1 MDIRSVK
8 RFLAVAENGSLNK
21 AARQLNISQ
30 PALSKSIQ
38 MLEYDLGVP
47 LLDRSAR
54 GITLNSF
61 GETVFEHGRRIAA
74 ELRRMESDIEAI
86 RTLASGEINVGAPL
100 GPDSRILAM
109 SVVRL
114 LSEERRFTVNV
125 ANGTRADLIRPL
137 LLGDLDFLIATLFD
151 PDDLPADLEQRQLY
165 LDSMII
171 AVRAGHPILAAS
183 GSALARLAEFPW
195 MVLTGNRDV
204 ESALRSVLHIEPKRS
219 VLRSGSPMFVKN
231 TLMRSDLIGLVR
243 EDSVR
248 LELEAGTVVEIDIS
262 DVADLNTLVPPLPVG
277 LIMRTDVSMPV
288 AGKALIEEVIREV
301 RRLGE

>member
-183 GSALARLAEFPW
+183 GSALGRLAEFPW